1 MKIMEVFEKRIST
14 KKVVILTHSGEDVSG
29 ILTLPQA

>member
-1 MKIMEVFEKRIST
+1 MRIMEVFAKKIST
-14 KKVVILTHSGEDVSG
+14 NKVVILTHSGEDVSG